1 MTGESQN
8 RVQIAA
14 HHWKPRFIAN
24 GIDVNDFEQVVASTT
39 EWQDWAPAWRR
50 VGDMHR
56 ALAEEAER
64 AGRSVTATDAY
75 QRAAWCYHLGK
86 FLWFEDRAIH
96 DRLRELTVATFAKAL
111 PHLVPPG
118 ERVEVS
124 FEGAVIPGHLRRP
137 RGATRPPLVI
147 LVPGLDSVK
156 EELSAME
163 VDFLRRGMATLTIDG
178 PGQGENAPRFPIRP
192 DWASVIGPLLDGL
205 QSRKDIDLGRLGLM
219 GISMGGIYG
228 PRAAA
233 YEKRLGAVV
242 ALAGPYDLSEC
253 WAALNPL
260 TKGGYIFYTQSQ
272 DEAEAFEK
280 AKTLTLRGLLDR
292 VTCPLL
298 VIHGARDR
306 LFLPEQAER
315 IAREAPKA
323 TLLMYPDG
331 NHVCNN
337 IAYKYRPAMADWM
350 REQLGQIRARPTTR
364 APRRPGRN
372 PG

>member
-1 MTGESQN
+1 MAGEN
-8 RVQIAA
+8 KVQLAA
-14 HHWKPRFIAN
+14 SHWRPRFVAN
-24 GIDVNDFEQVVASTT
+24 GIDMNDFDGVLASTT
-39 EWQDWAPAWRR
+39 EWKDWAPAWQRM
-50 VGDMHR
+50 GDVHR
-56 ALAEEAER
+56 GLAEEAAA
-64 AGRSVTATDAY
+64 AGRMLSATEAW

-86 FLWFEDRAIH
+86 FLWFEDRALH
-96 DRLRELTVATFAKAL
+96 DRLRELTVATYAKAL
-111 PHLVPPG
+111 PRLDPPG
-118 ERVEVS
+118 ERVEVPFDGS
-124 FEGAVIPGHLRRP
+124 VIPGILRRP
-137 RGATRPPLVI
+137 RDAARPPLVL

-156 EELSAME
+156 EELFAIE
-163 VDFLRRGMATLTIDG
+163 NDFLRRGMSTLAVDG
-178 PGQGENAPRFPIRP
+178 PGQGENSPRFPIRA
-192 DWASVIGPLLDGL
+192 DWAGVIRQLLDGL
-205 QSRKDIDLGRLGLM
+205 RGRKDVDLDRVGLM

-233 YEKRLGAVV
+233 QEKRLRAVI

-260 TKGGYIFYTQSQ
+260 TKGGYIFYTKSR

-280 AKTLTLRGLLDR
+280 SKALTLRGVLDK

-306 LFLPEQAER
+306 LFPPEQAER

-323 TLLMYPDG
+323 TLLLYPDG

-350 REQLGQIRARPTTR
+350 RERLA
-364 APRRPGRN
+364 
-372 PG
+372 

>member
-1 MTGESQN
+1 MSAEPQS

-14 HHWKPRFIAN
+14 NHWRPRFVAN
-24 GIDVNDFEQVVASTT
+24 GIDVNDFDKVVAATP
-39 EWQDWAPAWRR
+39 EWKDWAPAWQR
-50 VGDMHR
+50 VGDVHLG
-56 ALAEEAER
+56 LAEEAAR
-64 AGRSVTATDAY
+64 AGRMVSAAEAW

-86 FLWFEDRAIH
+86 FLWFEDPALHR
-96 DRLRELTVATFAKAL
+96 RLSELTVSTYAKAH
-111 PHLVPPG
+111 PHLDPPA
-118 ERVEVS
+118 ERVEAP
-124 FEGAVIPGHLRRP
+124 FEGTVIPGILRRP
-137 RGATRPPLVI
+137 RASGKPPLVL

-156 EELSAME
+156 EELHAIE
-163 VDFLRRGMATLTIDG
+163 NDFLRRGMATLAVDG

-192 DWASVIGPLLDGL
+192 DWAGVVGPLLDGL
-205 QSRKDIDLGRLGLM
+205 RGRKDIDLDKVGLM

-233 YEKRLGAVV
+233 SEKRLRAVI

-260 TKGGYIFYTQSQ
+260 TRGGYVFYTKSR
-272 DEAEAFEK
+272 DEQEAFQK
-280 AKTLTLRGLLDR
+280 SKMLTLRGVLDK

-298 VIHGARDR
+298 VIHGKLDR
-306 LFLPEQAER
+306 LFPPEQAER
-315 IAREAPKA
+315 IAREAPRA

-350 REQLGQIRARPTTR
+350 AEQLR
-364 APRRPGRN
+364 
-372 PG
+372 